1 MFLVLLVSIFLNALQ
16 VAGHCSIFKLDG
28 MVCKPLIP
36 RECEFYQTI
45 YREFPPLV
53 PLTPEFHGSITIH
66 NHTTQDAQ
74 ASTSNDLTIYH
85 NPPSPKSSTD
95 ALQSPTS
102 SPNMNSYIVLE
113 DLTAG
118 MSKPCAM
125 DMKVCQSIVR
135 KISFAHSCICDV
147 ERGRNI
153 KSYMSYM
160 SYSRGIVNVWFCR

>member
-1 MFLVLLVSIFLNALQ
+1 MTIFEPYAHQVIKSHACSFSLAISVYFSQCVSWQ

-36 RECEFYQTI
+36 REYEFYQTI

-66 NHTTQDAQ
+66 KKTNNQDTLIKISPADKC
-74 ASTSNDLTIYH
+74 SFYR
-85 NPPSPKSSTD
+85 NPSIVDTYLNITLLPPESP
-95 ALQSPTS
+95 
-102 SPNMNSYIVLE
+102 PNNTSYIVLE

-125 DMKVCQSIVR
+125 DMKVCADSHN
-135 KISFAHSCICDV
+135 FFH
-147 ERGRNI
+147 
-153 KSYMSYM
+153 
-160 SYSRGIVNVWFCR
+160 